1 MKAKLTKPYEISLDK
16 TIIAGSECEILD
28 AWCGCEGNYYLCDF
42 GENLKISIN
51 ANILEITD
59 RSPIINWEEIRI
71 KAAIASMEGM
81 MMAISPERFTIK
93 IKPEVVAKASVEYA
107 DALIKELKNKEE
119 TSCK

>member
-81 MMAISPERFTIK
+81 MMAISPETFTIK

-119 TSCK
+119 QSCE